1 VKYKYQKMEA
11 WLLLIL
17 LAVNLSA
24 IFLVRSEKKF
34 LISILFW
41 AILFVSFIVLHHI
54 NYVSIQRL
62 ERQYAN
68 SMVGKNYG
76 DFQLWQ
82 NLEHERS
89 RTLQSN
95 RDWSRLLGIQ
105 TILTF
110 IFQIVAYRKTRN
122 KNAFWWTRTGFGLLT
137 FIYFILEL
145 FAAIVPT
152 GPLI

>member
-1 VKYKYQKMEA
+1 MES

-17 LAVNLSA
+17 PAVNLSA

-41 AILFVSFIVLHHI
+41 AILIVSLILLHHF
-54 NYVSIQRL
+54 NNDRIQRL

-82 NLEHERS
+82 SLEHQRS
-89 RTLQSN
+89 LTQQSN
-95 RDWSRLLGIQ
+95 ITWFRLLGLQ

-110 IFQIVAYRKTRN
+110 IIQIVAYRKTKS

>member
-1 VKYKYQKMEA
+1 MEA

-17 LAVNLSA
+17 PAVNLSA

-41 AILFVSFIVLHHI
+41 AILIVSLILLHHF
-54 NYVSIQRL
+54 NNDRIQRL

-82 NLEHERS
+82 SLEHQRS
-89 RTLQSN
+89 LTQQSN
-95 RDWSRLLGIQ
+95 ITWFRLLGLQ

-110 IFQIVAYRKTRN
+110 IIQIVAYRKTKN

-137 FIYFILEL
+137 LIYFILEL
-145 FAAIVPT
+145 FAAIIPT